1 MNCYRC
7 ATPIPENSRFC
18 LSCGADVSGDTAEH
32 TIVTGSDPE
41 LMLKLQ
47 EDLGSD
53 FILERELGRGG
64 MAVVYLGRDTHL
76 GRKVAVKVLPPELTF
91 GSGAMVERFK
101 REAKV
106 AATLD
111 HPNVIPVHRVST
123 SGKLFW
129 YVMKFLEGDSL
140 DHILHRE
147 GQLPVDRAADI
158 LHQTAAALQ
167 YAHKHQVVHRDVK
180 PANVVIDSDGRVTVT
195 DFGIA
200 KALDANTLTA
210 SGSMIG
216 TPYYMSPEQCTGK
229 RVGPAA
235 DQYSLAVMAYQM
247 LGGHLPFTGDSVI
260 DIIRQH
266 CMDPPPLSVLRPEL
280 PPLLCQVVERALGKT
295 PEERFATVEDFA
307 RAVSAAV
314 TGVTEVTTPP
324 TGPGSTDER
333 GSRTL
338 LVDPVPGA
346 PASVER
352 SARRSRL
359 RFGAAVLGGLV
370 VVGAG
375 AGILV
380 LRSSPQ
386 AAPQAPMSSQAPAP
400 LATLPAAPSPA
411 QDSSAAA
418 PAAAAPS
425 AEPAAGARLVLR
437 NVPRGATVTVD
448 GRRRPGTITLTLSR
462 EHTVAVEAPGFQ
474 RWSQTVTPRD
484 GRPVTLTAQ
493 LVPIAVAAAPQPD
506 ARVPPAAPS
515 YGVQPQL
522 TPPQGL
528 PQGAAARPQPVP
540 VQPQAEPPPAAALP
554 PAATGAAWV
563 TVGSR
568 PQSSIAVNGRPQQ
581 GNPATNVE
589 VPGGRVII
597 RFTVT
602 DSSGSWYD
610 ERTFDILPGERKN
623 LGRIQLRRP

>member
-7 ATPIPENSRFC
+7 ATPIPNESRFC

-32 TIVTGSDPE
+32 TIATGSDPE

-53 FILERELGRGG
+53 FVLERELGRGG
-64 MAVVYLGRDTHL
+64 MAVVFLGRDTHL

-91 GSGAMVERFK
+91 GSGAMIERFK

-111 HPNVIPVHRVST
+111 HSNVIPIYRVST
-123 SGKLFW
+123 GGKLFW
-129 YVMKFLEGDSL
+129 YVMKFLDGEAL

-147 GQLPVDRAADI
+147 GQLPLDRAADI

-180 PANVVIDSDGRVTVT
+180 PANIVIDSDGRLTVT

-247 LGGHLPFTGDSVI
+247 LGGHLPFTGESVI

-266 CMDPPPLSVLRPEL
+266 CMDPPSPLLVLRPEL

-295 PEERFATVEDFA
+295 PEERFPTVEEFS
-307 RAVSAAV
+307 RAFSAAS
-314 TGVTEVTTPP
+314 TGATDIGLPP
-324 TGPGSTDER
+324 TNPASGGMR

-338 LVDPVPGA
+338 VVTPTPGA
-346 PASVER
+346 SASLDR
-352 SARRSRL
+352 PTRKSRL
-359 RFGAAVLGGLV
+359 RILLAVLGGLV

-375 AGILV
+375 AGIAL

-386 AAPQAPMSSQAPAP
+386 AAPQKPVPSQAAP
-400 LATLPAAPSPA
+400 LAAMPAAPSPA
-411 QDSSAAA
+411 PDSSAVPPAAGA
-418 PAAAAPS
+418 PAT
-425 AEPAAGARLVLR
+425 EQAAGARLILR
-437 NVPRGATVTVD
+437 NVPRGAAISVD
-448 GRRRPGTITLTLSR
+448 GRRRSGNITLAVGR
-462 EHTVAVEAPGFQ
+462 EHTVRVEASGFQ
-474 RWSQTVTPRD
+474 PWSQSVTPRD

-493 LVPIAVAAAPQPD
+493 LVPLAVATA
-506 ARVPPAAPS
+506 
-515 YGVQPQL
+515 
-522 TPPQGL
+522 
-528 PQGAAARPQPVP
+528 PQPVP
-540 VQPQAEPPPAAALP
+540 VQSQAVAAQPQAEPPPAVVSP
-554 PAATGAAWV
+554 PAVTGSAYV

-568 PQSSIAVNGRPQQ
+568 PLSSISINGRPQQ
-581 GNPATNVE
+581 GNPVSNVE
-589 VPGGRVII
+589 VPAGAVII

-602 DSSGSWYD
+602 DSSGSWSD
-610 ERTFDILPGERKN
+610 ERTFDIAPGERKN
-623 LGRIQLRRP
+623 LRRIELRRP